1 MFDFQLNILKC
12 QFMRTFVPALTL
24 YTLNGKEF
32 VVEFLHQ
39 RQDEIVTGI
48 KAFFAAQVRENP
60 AATKRQVEGELESL
74 YVRFGN
80 DWTGRGIVGD
90 TTQMAT
96 IAGLEAVRAECLAQL
111 GH

>member
-1 MFDFQLNILKC
+1 M
-12 QFMRTFVPALTL
+12 
-24 YTLNGKEF
+24 
-32 VVEFLHQ
+32 EFLHQ
-39 RQDEIVTGI
+39 RQDEIVNGI
-48 KAFFAAQVRENP
+48 QDFFAAEVKENP
-60 AATKRQVEGELESL
+60 VATKKQVEAELESL

>member
-1 MFDFQLNILKC
+1 M
-12 QFMRTFVPALTL
+12 
-24 YTLNGKEF
+24 
-32 VVEFLHQ
+32 EFLAQ
-39 RQDEIVTGI
+39 RQDEIVNGI
-48 KAFFAAQVRENP
+48 QDFFAVQIKENP
-60 AATKRQVEGELESL
+60 RATKRQVEAELESL

-96 IAGLEAVRAECLAQL
+96 IAGLEAVRAECLAQI

>member
-1 MFDFQLNILKC
+1 MK
-12 QFMRTFVPALTL
+12 
-24 YTLNGKEF
+24 
-32 VVEFLHQ
+32 FLHE
-39 RQDEIVTGI
+39 RQDEIVNGI
-48 KAFFAAQVRENP
+48 QDFFAEQIKENP
-60 AATKRQVEGELESL
+60 EDTKKQVEKELESL

-96 IAGLEAVRAECLAQL
+96 IAGLEAVRAECLARL